1 MCFQFQEDGG
11 DAELSLL
18 LCECWNGC
26 WARGRKVLVSAFTI
40 RRRDCVETQFPW
52 NSPTPLRSSPPSS
65 SSKLRLDW
73 CRCAKYTRGGKGREA
88 VFVFGQNTPRGGTEG
103 EKKRVILEG
112 ARVVRCS
119 YVFPPPPRFGLQ
131 PRRSEWGTMELV
143 SVSLSLSLFLPPL
156 SDRRE
161 TNGVSRAVAANSRHS
176 PNYKQ
181 YAARCVWRPTDK

>member
-1 MCFQFQEDGG
+1 M
-11 DAELSLL
+11 
-18 LCECWNGC
+18 
-26 WARGRKVLVSAFTI
+26 
-40 RRRDCVETQFPW
+40 
-52 NSPTPLRSSPPSS
+52 
-65 SSKLRLDW
+65 
-73 CRCAKYTRGGKGREA
+73 GGKGREA
-88 VFVFGQNTPRGGTEG
+88 VFVFGQNIPREGTEG
-103 EKKRVILEG
+103 EEKRVILEG

-181 YAARCVWRPTDK
+181 YAARCV